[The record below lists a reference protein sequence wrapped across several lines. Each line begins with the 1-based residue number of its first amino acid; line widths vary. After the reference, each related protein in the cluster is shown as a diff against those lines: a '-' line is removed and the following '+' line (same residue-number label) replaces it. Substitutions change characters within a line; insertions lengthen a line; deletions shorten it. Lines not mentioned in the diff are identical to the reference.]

1 MRIVQSFKSFTTE
14 AVVRSCSVE
23 KVFLEIF
30 ANSQENTCA
39 RVSFLIKL
47 QNFYNNKVFREEALV
62 QVFSGEFCG
71 IFKKPLVAATNST
84 PFSTISLINI
94 SKIKIIFN
102 CNLLLNLKDTR
113 VLFIF
118 LNTSYNRVFYRRNI
132 LESFTINKNV

>member
-1 MRIVQSFKSFTTE
+1 MNF
-14 AVVRSCSVE
+14 VE
-23 KVFLEIF
+23 FLR
-30 ANSQENTCA
+30 T
-39 RVSFLIKL
+39 
-47 QNFYNNKVFREEALV
+47 
-62 QVFSGEFCG
+62 
-71 IFKKPLVAATNST
+71 PLVAATNST

-132 LESFTINKNV
+132 LENFTINKNV